1 MGYSFNKVEI
11 CGVNTSELPVLK
23 EAEKTELLKKTKE
36 GDKNARQKLISGN
49 LKLVL
54 SVIQRFANR
63 DCPDDLFQVGCIG
76 LIKAIDNFDITL
88 DVRFSTYAVPMTMVM
103 SRRFFIIPKTLDFS
117 EVLGI
122 FFTYLSDNFSISSK
136 HQLCHRYRP
145 LLYQLTLCKLPV
157 FLVVS
162 YIPKCFQANGK
173 FLLLFLLFF

>member
-23 EAEKTELLKKTKE
+23 EAEKTELLKKTKA

-88 DVRFSTYAVPMTMVM
+88 DVRFSTYAVPMTCECGNNIIIYENPCIYKGF
-103 SRRFFIIPKTLDFS
+103 RFI
-117 EVLGI
+117 
-122 FFTYLSDNFSISSK
+122 
-136 HQLCHRYRP
+136 R
-145 LLYQLTLCKLPV
+145 
-157 FLVVS
+157 
-162 YIPKCFQANGK
+162 
-173 FLLLFLLFF
+173 